1 MTMNESPIRV
11 LLIDDHALFR
21 SGVRLLLQ
29 RQPEIDVVAE
39 ASDALEGIK
48 RAKELRPDLI
58 LLDLHMPGMSGLDAI
73 TLLREEV
80 PRSHIVMLT
89 VSEDSD
95 DLTTALRAG
104 AAGYLIKN
112 IDAQLFVDALHRVM
126 DGESVISNEM
136 TAKLVA
142 SLRKPQAAA
151 EIDHAEKLTPRE
163 CDILAELALG
173 MSNKEIARNLDL
185 AESTV
190 KIHLQSI
197 LRKLELTNRVQAAIY
212 AVEHGMGGSKK

>member
-1 MTMNESPIRV
+1 MTSTIRV

-29 RQPEIDVVAE
+29 RQPGVEVVAE

-48 RAKELRPDLI
+48 RAKELVPDII

-80 PRSHIVMLT
+80 PQSHIIMLT
-89 VSEDSD
+89 VSEDSE
-95 DLTTALRAG
+95 DLTRALRAG

-112 IDAQLFVDALHRVM
+112 IDAQVFVDALRRVM

-136 TAKLVA
+136 TARLVA
-142 SLRKPQAAA
+142 SLRQPR
-151 EIDHAEKLTPRE
+151 IDIPADHTEKLTPRE
-163 CDILAELALG
+163 CDILGELALG
-173 MSNKEIARNLDL
+173 MSNKEIARKLDL

-197 LRKLELTNRVQAAIY
+197 LRKLELSNRVQAAIY
-212 AVEHGMGGSKK
+212 AVEHGMGGARK